1 MTKRLKNISLLYWSM
16 VKESHIESHFL
27 PSSFFS
33 FQNKFQI
40 NINAMNKTV
49 SIIRKVFINVKRENI
64 RALKIYVIYYLYK
77 QR

>member
-1 MTKRLKNISLLYWSM
+1 M

-40 NINAMNKTV
+40 NINTMNKTV
-49 SIIRKVFINVKRENI
+49 SIIRKVFINVKCGNI